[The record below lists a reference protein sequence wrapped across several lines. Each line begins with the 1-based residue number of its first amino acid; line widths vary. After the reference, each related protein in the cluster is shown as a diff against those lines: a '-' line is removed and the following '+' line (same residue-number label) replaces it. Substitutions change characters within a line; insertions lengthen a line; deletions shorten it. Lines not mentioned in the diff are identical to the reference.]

1 MELYDESIE
10 DFNKAL
16 EWHSTNPGI
25 YSGLGQS
32 YRLLNQLDKA
42 LLYLNDALK
51 DQPNNHEFLV

>member
-25 YSGLGQS
+25 YSGLG
-32 YRLLNQLDKA
+32 
-42 LLYLNDALK
+42 
-51 DQPNNHEFLV
+51 